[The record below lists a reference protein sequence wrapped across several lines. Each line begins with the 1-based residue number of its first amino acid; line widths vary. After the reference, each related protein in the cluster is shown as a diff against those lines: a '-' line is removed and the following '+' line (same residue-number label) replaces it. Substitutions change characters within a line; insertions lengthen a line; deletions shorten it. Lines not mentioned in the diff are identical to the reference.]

1 MIKCN
6 KGRMEFKGTQTALR
20 AEMICLVGAFLDNDE
35 LCDGKTRKE
44 RLEWLNKNIIE
55 PAYDEDKRAKEIQKA
70 AQEIA
75 KLLGEKTDA
84 ILTGILKAMEAVADD
99 DDDDDGDDE
108 DDDE

>member
-6 KGRMEFKGTQTALR
+6 KGKMTFSGTRRTLV
-20 AEMICLVGAFLDNDE
+20 AEMTCLVNAFLGDSD
-35 LCDGKTRKE
+35 LCEGKTRKE
-44 RLEWLNKNIIE
+44 RLEWFNENIVNL
-55 PAYDEDKRAKEIQKA
+55 AYDEDKRAKEIQKA

-84 ILTGILKAMEAVADD
+84 ILTGILKAMESDADD
-99 DDDDDGDDE
+99 DDDDDE